1 MGKLNK
7 DSDSDDRMEVE
18 APQPLAKHKKIKKK
32 IEKAVPQS
40 DNQSGLAPKK
50 QRSLASKAIRTL
62 SKMVNLPKQEVQLAE
77 KQEIFK
83 KIVDE
88 AKGGKKVG
96 RKDRKK
102 QRMQIKRVN
111 RALCSLFARSFR

>member
-32 IEKAVPQS
+32 LEKAVPQIDS
-40 DNQSGLAPKK
+40 QSGQVPKK

-83 KIVDE
+83 KIVGE
-88 AKGGKKVG
+88 TKGSKKVN

-102 QRMQIKRVN
+102 QRVQIKKVKSS
-111 RALCSLFARSFR
+111 LCSPFARNFR

>member
-32 IEKAVPQS
+32 LEKAVPQIDS
-40 DNQSGLAPKK
+40 QSGQGPKK

-83 KIVDE
+83 KIVGE
-88 AKGGKKVG
+88 TKGGKKVN

-102 QRMQIKRVN
+102 QRVQIKKV
-111 RALCSLFARSFR
+111 

>member
-32 IEKAVPQS
+32 LEKAVPQIDS
-40 DNQSGLAPKK
+40 QNGQVPKK

-62 SKMVNLPKQEVQLAE
+62 SKMVNLPKQEVQLTE

-83 KIVDE
+83 KIVGE
-88 AKGGKKVG
+88 AKGSKKVS

-102 QRMQIKRVN
+102 QRVQIKKVN
-111 RALCSLFARSFR
+111 SSLCSLFARSFR